1 MVDKT
6 GWDPYEVWLTRIR
19 PQQRLIEWGREETD
33 AQERSGH
40 RILAFGY
47 VSALW
52 RAFRIIRELGS
63 C

>member
-47 VSALW
+47 VSA
-52 RAFRIIRELGS
+52 
-63 C
+63 